1 MPAKTK
7 AAHSVRPLKSDDLTR
22 VVEIDHAHT
31 GQARRRFFER
41 RLEAAK
47 AHPEDFIYVGVS
59 EGKTLVGFAFARL
72 LYGEFGR
79 EEAVAEFDA
88 IGVDPAAKEH
98 GVGHA
103 LIEGLINVMRHKGV
117 RAFQS
122 EADWTRHDLLR
133 FFESN
138 GFKLAPRM
146 VLERPVNVPLQEP
159 GEIV

>member
-1 MPAKTK
+1 MSKRK
-7 AAHSVRPLKSDDLTR
+7 AVHSVRALRPDDLDR
-22 VVEIDHAHT
+22 VVEIDRAHT
-31 GQARRRFFER
+31 GRARRRFFER

-59 EGKTLVGFAFARL
+59 EGKALVGFAFARL

-88 IGVDPAAKEH
+88 VGVDPAAKEH

-117 RAFQS
+117 RAFHS
-122 EADWTRHDLLR
+122 ESDWTRHDLLR
-133 FFESN
+133 FFDSN
-138 GFKLAPRM
+138 GFTLAPRM
-146 VLERPVNVPLQEP
+146 VLERPVNAPLDEP
-159 GEIV
+159 TEAV